1 MSFFCSILM
10 KRLSVIQKEENQQYF
25 SFLPQSTQT
34 PRGEANISPEV
45 IQCFLTLR
53 ILIHFLMQ
61 DTLSNKNTDPFSQR
75 WSRWALYTHLFVF
88 AYVHLTLLKGTDSK
102 TAVRVEQVCVVL
114 GE

>member
-1 MSFFCSILM
+1 M
-10 KRLSVIQKEENQQYF
+10 KRVSVIQNEENQHF
-25 SFLPQSTQT
+25 SFFPRSIQT
-34 PRGEANISPEV
+34 PKGEANISPEV

-61 DTLSNKNTDPFSQR
+61 DTLSNKNTDPFPQR

-88 AYVHLTLLKGTDSK
+88 AYVRLTLLKGTHSK
-102 TAVRVEQVCVVL
+102 TAVQVEQVCVVL